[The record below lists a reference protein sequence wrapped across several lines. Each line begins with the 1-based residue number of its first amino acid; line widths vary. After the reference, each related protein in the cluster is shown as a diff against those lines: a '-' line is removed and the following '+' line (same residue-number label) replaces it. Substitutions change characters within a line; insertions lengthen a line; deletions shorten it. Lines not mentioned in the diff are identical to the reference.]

1 MNKPQ
6 DFDQYWK
13 KVEDE
18 LASIQPAAER
28 TELHLRSAPEAK
40 VYGLKLTSLDH
51 YRIFA
56 YFCVP
61 SGKGPFPVIYRLPNY
76 GSVVHIPPFEERCKY
91 ISVALC
97 HRGQRLSDQ
106 PFAAKYPGLLTSG
119 IDSKRNYIYRSI
131 VADCLRVMDYLVSC
145 DDVDSQKISL
155 VGGDL
160 ALFTAA
166 LRDSASVLFYTPSL
180 FYKALHKATAT
191 QNYPLEEFNDYLRS
205 FPESIDQISQTLAY
219 FEPMNFASRVKSEV
233 MLMEESEGDANDLA
247 VSFAREIERSGS
259 KHSSYKDG
267 VVLAEWLSK
276 KLQTGETLVPMHWR
290 LPSAEQLKSKQ

>member
-119 IDSKRNYIYRSI
+119 IDSQRNYIYRSI

-247 VSFAREIERSGS
+247 VSFAIDIERSGS
-259 KHSSYKDG
+259 KHSSYQEG

-290 LPSAEQLKSKQ
+290 

>member
-119 IDSKRNYIYRSI
+119 IDSQRNYIYRSI

-166 LRDSASVLFYTPSL
+166 LRDSTSVLFYTPSL

-247 VSFAREIERSGS
+247 MSFAREIERSGS

-290 LPSAEQLKSKQ
+290 

>member
-119 IDSKRNYIYRSI
+119 IDSQRNYIYRSI

-219 FEPMNFASRVKSEV
+219 FEPMNFASQVKSEV

-247 VSFAREIERSGS
+247 VSFEREIERSGS

-290 LPSAEQLKSKQ
+290 

>member
-40 VYGLKLTSLDH
+40 VYGLKLISLDR

-91 ISVALC
+91 ISLALC

-119 IDSKRNYIYRSI
+119 IDSKQNYIYRSI

-166 LRDSASVLFYTPSL
+166 LRDSASVLFYTPSM

-205 FPESIDQISQTLAY
+205 FPESIYQISQTLAY

-247 VSFAREIERSGS
+247 LSFAREIECSGS

-290 LPSAEQLKSKQ
+290 

>member
-18 LASIQPAAER
+18 LASIQPAPER
-28 TELHLRSAPEAK
+28 TELQLRSGPEAK

-106 PFAAKYPGLLTSG
+106 PFAAKYPGLLTSR
-119 IDSKRNYIYRSI
+119 IDSKQNYIYRSI

-247 VSFAREIERSGS
+247 VSFAREIERSAS

-290 LPSAEQLKSKQ
+290 

>member
-6 DFDQYWK
+6 DFDQYWN

-290 LPSAEQLKSKQ
+290 

>member
-40 VYGLKLTSLDH
+40 VYGLKLTSLNH

-180 FYKALHKATAT
+180 FYKALHKAKAT

-205 FPESIDQISQTLAY
+205 FPESIHQISQTLAY

-276 KLQTGETLVPMHWR
+276 KLQTGEPLVPMHWR
-290 LPSAEQLKSKQ
+290 

>member
-119 IDSKRNYIYRSI
+119 IDSKLNYIYRSI

-166 LRDSASVLFYTPSL
+166 LRDSASVLFCTPSL

-247 VSFAREIERSGS
+247 VSFARDIERSGS

-290 LPSAEQLKSKQ
+290 

>member
-1 MNKPQ
+1 LRMIS
-6 DFDQYWK
+6 F
-13 KVEDE
+13 
-18 LASIQPAAER
+18 IQPAAER

-40 VYGLKLTSLDH
+40 VYRLKLTSLDH

-119 IDSKRNYIYRSI
+119 IDSQRNYIYRSI

-155 VGGDL
+155 IGGDL

-166 LRDSASVLFYTPSL
+166 LRDSASVLFYTPSM

-191 QNYPLEEFNDYLRS
+191 QNYPLEEFNDYLRTH
-205 FPESIDQISQTLAY
+205 PESIDQISQTLAY

-247 VSFAREIERSGS
+247 VSFARDIERSGS
-259 KHSSYKDG
+259 KHSSYRDG

-276 KLQTGETLVPMHWR
+276 KLHTGETLVPMHWR
-290 LPSAEQLKSKQ
+290 

>member
-119 IDSKRNYIYRSI
+119 IDSQRNYIYRSI

-205 FPESIDQISQTLAY
+205 FPESIDQMSQTLAY

-290 LPSAEQLKSKQ
+290 

>member
-28 TELHLRSAPEAK
+28 TELHLRAAPEAK

-119 IDSKRNYIYRSI
+119 IDSQRNYIYRSI

-145 DDVDSQKISL
+145 YDVDSQKISL

-290 LPSAEQLKSKQ
+290 

>member
-119 IDSKRNYIYRSI
+119 IDSQRNYIYRSI

-166 LRDSASVLFYTPSL
+166 LRDSPSVLFYSPSL

-276 KLQTGETLVPMHWR
+276 KMQTGETLVPMHWR
-290 LPSAEQLKSKQ
+290 

>member
-97 HRGQRLSDQ
+97 HSGQRLSDQ

-119 IDSKRNYIYRSI
+119 IDSKRNYIYHSI

-180 FYKALHKATAT
+180 FYKALHKAKAT

-247 VSFAREIERSGS
+247 VSFAREIERSDS

-290 LPSAEQLKSKQ
+290 

>member
-119 IDSKRNYIYRSI
+119 IDSQRNYIYRSI

-180 FYKALHKATAT
+180 FYKALHKATST

-259 KHSSYKDG
+259 KHSSYQDG

-290 LPSAEQLKSKQ
+290 

>member
-119 IDSKRNYIYRSI
+119 IDSKLNYIYRSI

-180 FYKALHKATAT
+180 FYKALHKAKAT

-205 FPESIDQISQTLAY
+205 FPESINQISQTLAY

-247 VSFAREIERSGS
+247 VSFSRGIERSGS

-290 LPSAEQLKSKQ
+290 

>member
-28 TELHLRSAPEAK
+28 TELQLRSAPEAK

-119 IDSKRNYIYRSI
+119 IDSQRNYIYRSI

-155 VGGDL
+155 IGGDL

-247 VSFAREIERSGS
+247 VSFARYIERSGS

-290 LPSAEQLKSKQ
+290 

>member
-166 LRDSASVLFYTPSL
+166 QRDSASVLFYTPSL

-247 VSFAREIERSGS
+247 VSFAREIQRSGS
-259 KHSSYKDG
+259 KHTSYKDG

-276 KLQTGETLVPMHWR
+276 KLRTGETLVPMHWR
-290 LPSAEQLKSKQ
+290 

>member
-18 LASIQPAAER
+18 LASIQPAPER

-119 IDSKRNYIYRSI
+119 IDSKQNYIYRSI

-247 VSFAREIERSGS
+247 VSFASKIERSGS

-290 LPSAEQLKSKQ
+290 

>member
-6 DFDQYWK
+6 DFDQYWN

-40 VYGLKLTSLDH
+40 VYELKLTSLNH

-56 YFCVP
+56 YFCIP

-119 IDSKRNYIYRSI
+119 IDSKQNYIYRSI

-166 LRDSASVLFYTPSL
+166 LRDSASVLFYTPSM

-205 FPESIDQISQTLAY
+205 FPQSINQISQTLAY

-276 KLQTGETLVPMHWR
+276 KLQTGETLVPMHW
-290 LPSAEQLKSKQ
+290 K

>member
-97 HRGQRLSDQ
+97 HRGQRISDQ

-119 IDSKRNYIYRSI
+119 IDSKLNYIYRSI

-166 LRDSASVLFYTPSL
+166 LRDSTSVLFYTPSL
-180 FYKALHKATAT
+180 FYKALHKAKVT

-205 FPESIDQISQTLAY
+205 FPQSINQISQTLAY
-219 FEPMNFASRVKSEV
+219 FEPMNFASQVESEV

-247 VSFAREIERSGS
+247 VSFEREIERSGS

-290 LPSAEQLKSKQ
+290 

>member
-40 VYGLKLTSLDH
+40 VYGLKLTSLNH

-290 LPSAEQLKSKQ
+290 

>member
-18 LASIQPAAER
+18 LASIQPAPER

-76 GSVVHIPPFEERCKY
+76 GSVVHIPTFEERCKY

-119 IDSKRNYIYRSI
+119 IDSKLNYIYRSI

-166 LRDSASVLFYTPSL
+166 LRDSASVLFYTPSM

-290 LPSAEQLKSKQ
+290 

>member
-18 LASIQPAAER
+18 LASIQPSAER

-119 IDSKRNYIYRSI
+119 IDSQRNYIYRSI

-205 FPESIDQISQTLAY
+205 FPQSINQISQTLAY

-290 LPSAEQLKSKQ
+290 

>member
-40 VYGLKLTSLDH
+40 VYGLKLTSLNH

-56 YFCVP
+56 YFCIP

-119 IDSKRNYIYRSI
+119 IDSKQNYIYRSI

-290 LPSAEQLKSKQ
+290 

>member
-119 IDSKRNYIYRSI
+119 IDSQRNYIYRSI

-166 LRDSASVLFYTPSL
+166 MRDSASVLFYTPSL

-247 VSFAREIERSGS
+247 LSFAREIERSGS
-259 KHSSYKDG
+259 QHSSYKDG

-276 KLQTGETLVPMHWR
+276 KMQTGETLVPMHWR
-290 LPSAEQLKSKQ
+290 

>member
-40 VYGLKLTSLDH
+40 VYGLKLTSLNH

-180 FYKALHKATAT
+180 FYKALHKAKVT

-205 FPESIDQISQTLAY
+205 FPESINQISQTLAY

-247 VSFAREIERSGS
+247 VSFEREIERSGS

-290 LPSAEQLKSKQ
+290 

>member
-91 ISVALC
+91 ISVAIC

-119 IDSKRNYIYRSI
+119 IDSQRNYIYRSI

-247 VSFAREIERSGS
+247 VSFARDIERSGS

-290 LPSAEQLKSKQ
+290 

>member
-290 LPSAEQLKSKQ
+290 KPSAEQLKNKQ

>member
-40 VYGLKLTSLDH
+40 VYGLKLTSLDN

-119 IDSKRNYIYRSI
+119 IDSQLNYIYRSI

-180 FYKALHKATAT
+180 FCKTLHKATAT

-290 LPSAEQLKSKQ
+290 

>member
-119 IDSKRNYIYRSI
+119 LDSKRNYIYRSI

-290 LPSAEQLKSKQ
+290 

>member
-119 IDSKRNYIYRSI
+119 IDSKQNYIYRSI

-145 DDVDSQKISL
+145 DDVDSQKISI

-166 LRDSASVLFYTPSL
+166 LRDSVSVLFYTPSL

-191 QNYPLEEFNDYLRS
+191 KNYPLEEFNDYLRS

-247 VSFAREIERSGS
+247 VSFARDIERSGS

-290 LPSAEQLKSKQ
+290 

>member
-40 VYGLKLTSLDH
+40 VYELKLTSLNH

-56 YFCVP
+56 YFCIP
-61 SGKGPFPVIYRLPNY
+61 PGKGPFPVIYRLPNY

-166 LRDSASVLFYTPSL
+166 LRDSASVLFYTPSM

-205 FPESIDQISQTLAY
+205 FPQSLNQISQTLAY

-247 VSFAREIERSGS
+247 VSFSIEIERSGL

-290 LPSAEQLKSKQ
+290 

>member
-6 DFDQYWK
+6 DFDQYWN

-247 VSFAREIERSGS
+247 VSFARDIERSGS

-290 LPSAEQLKSKQ
+290 

>member
-119 IDSKRNYIYRSI
+119 IDSKLNYIYRSI

-145 DDVDSQKISL
+145 DDVDPQKISL
-155 VGGDL
+155 IGGDL

-180 FYKALHKATAT
+180 FYKALHKAKAT

-205 FPESIDQISQTLAY
+205 FPQSINQISQTLAY

-233 MLMEESEGDANDLA
+233 MLMEESEGDAYDLA
-247 VSFAREIERSGS
+247 VSFSREIERSGS
-259 KHSSYKDG
+259 KHSSFIDG

-276 KLQTGETLVPMHWR
+276 KLQMGETLVPMHW
-290 LPSAEQLKSKQ
+290 S

>member
-61 SGKGPFPVIYRLPNY
+61 PGKGPFPVIYRLPNY

-119 IDSKRNYIYRSI
+119 IDSQRNYIYRSI

-160 ALFTAA
+160 ALITAA

-247 VSFAREIERSGS
+247 VSFAREIERCGS

-290 LPSAEQLKSKQ
+290 

>member
-205 FPESIDQISQTLAY
+205 FPQSINQISQTLAY

-233 MLMEESEGDANDLA
+233 MLMEEPEGDANDLA

-290 LPSAEQLKSKQ
+290 

>member
-1 MNKPQ
+1 MCIR
-6 DFDQYWK
+6 DRYWK

-18 LASIQPAAER
+18 LASIQPAPER
-28 TELHLRSAPEAK
+28 TELELRSAPEAK

-119 IDSKRNYIYRSI
+119 IDSKLNYIYRSI

-145 DDVDSQKISL
+145 DDVDTQKISL

-259 KHSSYKDG
+259 EHSSYKDG

-290 LPSAEQLKSKQ
+290 